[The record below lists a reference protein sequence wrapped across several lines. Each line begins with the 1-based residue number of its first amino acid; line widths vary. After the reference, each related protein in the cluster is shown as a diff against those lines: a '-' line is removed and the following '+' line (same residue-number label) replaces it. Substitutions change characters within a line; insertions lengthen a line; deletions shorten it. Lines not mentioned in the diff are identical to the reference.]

1 MNDYVLMH
9 HGIKG
14 QRWGIRRYQNK
25 DGSLTPVGRKKVAK
39 LKSQYTEL
47 TGKQLRRSPTKKSSS
62 SNSESKSQNESLEE
76 KTKKLQTQK
85 SYLQTQKDVLDLQ
98 RQISAMSPRKI
109 SKGKSFVQKFGGT
122 IAKTAWNDVGKP
134 TLNKYLEKKMGLKD
148 TVSESE
154 RLAKEAKDYENR
166 QKVDKG
172 QQYFKEGKYAE
183 KKKHDS
189 SNETERTETWS
200 GTVEGE
206 GTSRAKRQQKTR
218 SGRND
223 EPIDVEWAEVNSYRR
238 PNYPLLPVKKK
249 KKK

>member
-1 MNDYVLMH
+1 
-9 HGIKG
+9 
-14 QRWGIRRYQNK
+14 
-25 DGSLTPVGRKKVAK
+25 
-39 LKSQYTEL
+39 
-47 TGKQLRRSPTKKSSS
+47 
-62 SNSESKSQNESLEE
+62 
-76 KTKKLQTQK
+76 
-85 SYLQTQKDVLDLQ
+85 
-98 RQISAMSPRKI
+98 
-109 SKGKSFVQKFGGT
+109 
-122 IAKTAWNDVGKP
+122 
-134 TLNKYLEKKMGLKD
+134 MGLKD

-223 EPIDVEWAEVNSYRR
+223 EPIDVEWTEVNSDRR